1 MWYYCDLETLPSIYL
16 RSIQKMI
23 ETLNAEY
30 NLNVLSLPPYIL
42 NEVVLLSFY
51 PLLPQHGK
59 I

>member
-1 MWYYCDLETLPSIYL
+1 
-16 RSIQKMI
+16 MI